1 MAKCQNMV
9 GPQVRRLRCVRG
21 WSQEKLAE
29 KLQLL
34 GWDIGRASV
43 AKIESRVVRVHDYEL
58 LFFTEVFGVRL
69 DELFP
74 NIDPARRVHEVV
86 AELMQRRS
94 PSGASTKQIKTIGTI
109 ARAPRR
115 WAS

>member
-1 MAKCQNMV
+1 MTKCQNMI

-34 GWDIGRASV
+34 GWDIGRASL
-43 AKIESRVVRVHDYEL
+43 AKIESRVVHVHDYEL
-58 LFFTEVFGVRL
+58 LFFTEVFSVRL
-69 DELFP
+69 DELYP
-74 NIDPARRVHEVV
+74 RIDPARRIHEAV
-86 AELMQRRS
+86 AELMRRGAG
-94 PSGASTKQIKTIGTI
+94 SGAFAENAVAT

-115 WAS
+115 